1 MRAETEKSSV
11 IARDV
16 FGFSTSYSSLRGAHY
31 WNRTND
37 LLLTKEV
44 LYQLS

>member
-1 MRAETEKSSV
+1 MLRAETEIIALPFQPTALDLFSS
-11 IARDV
+11 
-16 FGFSTSYSSLRGAHY
+16 GAHY

-44 LYQLS
+44 LYRLS